1 MRILVRLSF
10 AGLVLFLPLS
20 APAQLD
26 VPVIRPAPPAIEPLR
41 TEDPDGVAIEKT
53 LYFLDPDGRYVIVP
67 AGLYLVR
74 RREDSSLVLVP
85 HQGRQAM
92 VVHAQTT
99 THQDSL
105 TEPIALAVTDQQT
118 DLHIILLEPGG
129 KGLDAMGALTPVR
142 LRSAEVPTLSADL
155 LRQALVKKASA
166 AQVPK

>member
-1 MRILVRLSF
+1 MRLLVRLSF

-20 APAQLD
+20 TSAQVD
-26 VPVIRPAPPAIEPLR
+26 VPAIRPAPPAIEPLR
-41 TEDPDGVAIEKT
+41 TEDPDGIAIEKT

-74 RREDSSLVLVP
+74 RREDSSLVLIP

-92 VVHAQTT
+92 VVHAQATE
-99 THQDSL
+99 HQDSL
-105 TEPIALAVTDQQT
+105 SEPIALAITDQQT

-142 LRSAEVPTLSADL
+142 LRSAEVPTLAADL
-155 LRQALVKKASA
+155 LREAFAKKTTAGQA
-166 AQVPK
+166 PK